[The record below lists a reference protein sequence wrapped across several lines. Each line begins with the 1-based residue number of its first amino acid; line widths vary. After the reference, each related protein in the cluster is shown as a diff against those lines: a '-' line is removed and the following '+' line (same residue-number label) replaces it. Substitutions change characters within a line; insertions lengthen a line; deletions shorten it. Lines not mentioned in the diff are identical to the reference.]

1 MHCVAPTVVQRTGNI
16 EMNKTGSVSFGICIL
31 LGSPEMMSRP
41 TLLKEGHRSPF
52 QPQRKSHL
60 PLSSSCITLTNSQG
74 PHFSVVRAVSHKSL
88 SKTQHLINTRK
99 KSTHLSACH
108 YLMQA
113 LLMSIITTLF
123 LNILFYS
130 CRKLFTL
137 PWSVHAPSVHLCPS
151 NVISSVRTSSPKSPF
166 WLTLTWFS
174 GIKT

>member
-1 MHCVAPTVVQRTGNI
+1 MHRIAPAVVQRTGNI
-16 EMNKTGSVSFGICIL
+16 DMNKTESVSFGICIL
-31 LGSPEMMSRP
+31 LGSPEMRPTP

-60 PLSSSCITLTNSQG
+60 PLSFSCITLTNSQG
-74 PHFSVVRAVSHKSL
+74 PHSSVVRVVSHKSL
-88 SKTQHLINTRK
+88 SKTQHLIDTRK

-130 CRKLFTL
+130 CGKLFTL
-137 PWSVHAPSVHLCPS
+137 PWSVHAPSILLCP
-151 NVISSVRTSSPKSPF
+151 F
-166 WLTLTWFS
+166 
-174 GIKT
+174 